1 MNKNMMNTTEPQFE
15 YKQINSKFIVSDV
28 SYQRTVDMKRV
39 SKIVTNFNEN
49 LVNPIKVSYRDNKYY
64 VFDGQH
70 TLAALKLRNK
80 NKDLMVDCKV
90 YYGLTQQ
97 DEAKLFSEQNGLARV
112 VDSVA
117 KFKALY
123 VAGDQE
129 IVNFKEVTES
139 LGVKMNFTKGK
150 ANNKIIA
157 CTKAFKIF
165 KFLPLQDYMDLVTVC
180 KNSWDG
186 AAEGFCT
193 EILGGMYVFFKNY
206 KSDISLRTLE
216 SQLSKISPTAIVR
229 EGKLSTAVGDEKYA
243 KQIFIAY
250 NKNLRTRKLRD
261 KF

>member
-1 MNKNMMNTTEPQFE
+1 MAKSRVLEESQFE

-28 SYQRTVDMKRV
+28 TYQRVVDMNRV
-39 SKIVTNFNEN
+39 GKIVSNFNEN
-49 LVNPIKVSYRDNKYY
+49 LVNPIKVSHRDNRFY

-70 TLAALKLRNK
+70 TLAALKLRNN

-97 DEAKLFSEQNGLARV
+97 DEARLFSEQNGLSRV

-123 VAGDQE
+123 TAGDQE
-129 IVNFKEVTES
+129 IVDFKDTTES

-165 KFLPLQDYMDLVTVC
+165 KYLPREDYIDLITTC
-180 KNSWDG
+180 KNAWDG

-206 KSDISLRTLE
+206 KNDISVKILE
-216 SQLSKISPTAIVR
+216 SQLSKISPTAIIR
-229 EGKLSTAVGDEKYA
+229 EGKLSTNIGDEKYA
-243 KQIFIAY
+243 KQIFMVY
-250 NKNLRTRKLRD
+250 NRNLRTRKLRD